1 MDFVKRWQRKTK
13 EYLNPKKYSREMFSL
28 IQKVST
34 FHNTYSLDTCQVK
47 KYLFIQVSTKI
58 EKN

>member
-1 MDFVKRWQRKTK
+1 
-13 EYLNPKKYSREMFSL
+13 MFSL